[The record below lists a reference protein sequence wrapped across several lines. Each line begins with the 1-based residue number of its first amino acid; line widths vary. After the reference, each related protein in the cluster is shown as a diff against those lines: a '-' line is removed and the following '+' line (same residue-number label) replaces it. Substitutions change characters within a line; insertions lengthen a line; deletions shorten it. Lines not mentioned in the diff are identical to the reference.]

1 MADKIITVFSDASLR
16 GNRSGWAAWAKCD
29 GRTMRISAGITWP
42 VSSIAEAETVALSI
56 AILKAVEEFKPTPG
70 TVIVAQSDSCDALG
84 ALRWASKIA
93 SSSHRVLVAKGTDA
107 IPGTP
112 KTLSGERAAF
122 AQRAIK
128 VALDAKVLIYVK
140 HVRAHTGKADPRSS
154 VNEWCDR
161 QAKVEAGRVVV
172 YSSFGARP
180 RQLPGEIG
188 ST

>member
-1 MADKIITVFSDASLR
+1 MADKIITIFSDASLR

-42 VSSIAEAETVALSI
+42 VSNIAEAETVALTM
-56 AILKAVEEFKPTPG
+56 AILKAVEEFKPSPG

-84 ALRWASKIA
+84 ALRWASNFAA
-93 SSSHRVLVAKGTDA
+93 SAPPVLVAKGTDA
-107 IPGTP
+107 IPGVP
-112 KTLSGERAAF
+112 KTLNGERAAF

-161 QAKVEAGRVVV
+161 QAKVEAGRVVI
-172 YSSFGARP
+172 YPNASAPR
-180 RQLPGEIG
+180 RQLF
-188 ST
+188 